1 MALGRTQLV
10 CFTKKGKSRWPVG
23 LVGPGLR
30 NFPGCGAFSAKT
42 EKPRQTG
49 MLSYARERAG
59 WECQVCI
66 GIYVQVMFS
75 QLFSMIFLPLSSQI
89 KIPVLLSR
97 ISQLSKGLNN
107 PMEFSLDPYAES
119 GRQDRGSMP
128 RQCSWPL
135 ENMGQRKG
143 SHLHF
148 LRAALFSLLCAFL
161 KCPTCLIWLSG
172 VDRNH
177 KGKARILRSKLWLS
191 PLTWDNL
198 YYYCF
203 AWYIHL
209 LLLEPSSWR
218 IPLKPHQLARAGA
231 IMWQSQWERSS
242 VLTQDDAPNGPSS

>member
-1 MALGRTQLV
+1 M
-10 CFTKKGKSRWPVG
+10 
-23 LVGPGLR
+23 
-30 NFPGCGAFSAKT
+30 
-42 EKPRQTG
+42 
-49 MLSYARERAG
+49 
-59 WECQVCI
+59 CI
-66 GIYVQVMFS
+66 GIYVQVLFS

-143 SHLHF
+143 SHLHL

-177 KGKARILRSKLWLS
+177 KGKSKDPEIQALAQS
-191 PLTWDNL
+191 PHLGQ
-198 YYYCF
+198 F
-203 AWYIHL
+203 IL
-209 LLLEPSSWR
+209 LLLCLIHSP
-218 IPLKPHQLARAGA
+218 
-231 IMWQSQWERSS
+231 
-242 VLTQDDAPNGPSS
+242 APP